1 MINKSIYKDMK
12 WIKLDKNNIQL
23 YYFTIAMCLLN
34 SLTKGNV
41 FAS

>member
-1 MINKSIYKDMK
+1 MINKIIYKDMK
-12 WIKLDKNNIQL
+12 WIKLDKNYIQW
-23 YYFTIAMCLLN
+23 YDFKIAMCLLN